1 MEQQSP
7 SAPRDVLDAE
17 QSRVIFV
24 SPEDW
29 VKEHYITILIR
40 AEYKCIVME
49 NPRNIGKTLELYPG
63 SIMFFNVDK
72 HPENGSWYDIAS
84 SLEEQLEKQRILP
97 VFIGKQTRE
106 GIKSRVKLDISFD
119 AFDMGKS
126 PKQTMLLIRAIIKQW
141 YPSSKRRYIRV
152 SCKNHGKTSFNLR
165 RDGDSYNGV
174 ILDISSA
181 GMACVFDQGREPLNM
196 QRGAILPKIQ
206 LKLNGRLVMVDGVL
220 MGSRESD
227 GKLIYV
233 VIFRNH
239 IDTGGIQKIKDYVME
254 RLQEDFEEK
263 LTYE

>member
-1 MEQQSP
+1 MEQQSSTTP
-7 SAPRDVLDAE
+7 QEGLNAE

-29 VKEHYITILIR
+29 VREHYITILNR
-40 AEYKCIVME
+40 AEYKCIAVDD
-49 NPRNIGKTLELYPG
+49 PRHISKTLELYPG

-72 HPENGSWYDIAS
+72 HPENDSWYDVAS
-84 SLEEQLEKQRILP
+84 SLEEKLNAQQILP

-141 YPSSKRRYIRV
+141 YPKTKRRYVRV
-152 SCKNHGKTSFNLR
+152 TCKNHGKTSFNLR

-174 ILDISSA
+174 IMDISSA
-181 GMACVFDQGREPLNM
+181 GMACVFDRGREPVNM

-220 MGSRESD
+220 MGSRQNEEQ
-227 GKLIYV
+227 LIYV

-254 RLQEDFEEK
+254 RLQEDFEEQM
-263 LTYE
+263 TYE